1 MKKLL
6 IFVFFFFCF
15 IGENAFATNYIKDIN
30 VNYSAVGTKIDIE
43 TTEEIKYLAGKLEY
57 NNKIY
62 FDFLDTI
69 IREKK
74 NVIVNDGRMTGIR
87 AAQNTTKPKYISR
100 VVLDMVNMEE
110 YQVSL
115 SQDKKTLTILFGA
128 VPAFSTSNNLPVEKK
143 VIVLDPGH
151 GGKDPGALISDL
163 VEKKL
168 NLDIAKRV
176 QALLANDNRFDV
188 YMTRETDV
196 FIELVD
202 RAKFANNKKADLF
215 VSIHNNSMP
224 KNFSGTMLLYND
236 TRLKENKQI
245 AENFQKTVGNA
256 SGLKG
261 IGARLRDDLVVL
273 KHIDMPGVLVEVACM
288 SNVKDRRELRKDSF
302 KQKIAESI
310 YLSIIENT
318 L

>member
-6 IFVFFFFCF
+6 IFVFCFFCF
-15 IGENAFATNYIKDIN
+15 IGGNAFATNYIKDIN

-62 FDFLDTI
+62 FDFLNTI

-74 NVIVNDGRMTGIR
+74 NVNVNDGRMTSIR
-87 AAQNTTKPKYISR
+87 AAQNATKPKYISR
-100 VVLDMVNMEE
+100 VVLDMINMEE

-128 VPAFSTSNNLPVEKK
+128 VPAFSTDNVEPIEKK

-176 QALLANDNRFDV
+176 QALLIADNRFDV

-236 TRLKENKQI
+236 TKIKANKQI

>member
-6 IFVFFFFCF
+6 IFVFCFCCF
-15 IGENAFATNYIKDIN
+15 IGGNAFATNYIKDIN

-62 FDFLDTI
+62 FDLIDTI

-74 NVIVNDGRMTGIR
+74 SITVSDGIMTSVR
-87 AAQNTTKPKYISR
+87 AAQNATKPKYISR

-128 VPAFSTSNNLPVEKK
+128 VPAFSTNNIEPVQKK
-143 VIVLDPGH
+143 IIVLDPGH

-163 VEKKL
+163 VEKNL

-176 QALLANDNRFDV
+176 QALLVADNRFDV

-196 FIELVD
+196 FVELIE

-224 KNFSGTMLLYND
+224 KNFSGVMLLYND
-236 TRLKENKQI
+236 TKLKGNKQI
-245 AENFQKTVGNA
+245 AESFQKNLDNA
-256 SGLKG
+256 SSLKG

-273 KHIDMPGVLVEVACM
+273 KNINMPGVLVEVACM
-288 SNVKDRRELRKDSF
+288 SNVRDRRELRKDSF
-302 KQKIAESI
+302 KQKMAEAI
-310 YLSIIENT
+310 YLSIIENV